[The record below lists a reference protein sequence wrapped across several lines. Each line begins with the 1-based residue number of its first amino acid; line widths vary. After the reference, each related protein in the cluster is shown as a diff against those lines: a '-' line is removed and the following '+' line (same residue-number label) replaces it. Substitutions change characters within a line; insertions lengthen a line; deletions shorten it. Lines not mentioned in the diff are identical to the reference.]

1 MHLVQVQ
8 SSIKL
13 NELFCTDTFHVLYYN
28 KGQNKSKTKLKPHDI
43 CFVLLSFYTFFY
55 FAAPTKFIYEN
66 IYLESNIYHKSI
78 KNLSHSSLGNK
89 VVSII
94 NLKSSTKYY
103 GINMKSESE
112 NSKWHQMK
120 VKAKTKKKIGTR
132 SISKI
137 LDTMGCARSYLES
150 SRCFSPLPTLHPSS
164 AAFNMST

>member
-28 KGQNKSKTKLKPHDI
+28 KGQNKSKTKLKPQ
-43 CFVLLSFYTFFY
+43 TFFY
-55 FAAPTKFIYEN
+55 FAAPTKIIYEN
-66 IYLESNIYHKSI
+66 INLESNIYHKSI

-112 NSKWHQMK
+112 NSK
-120 VKAKTKKKIGTR
+120 
-132 SISKI
+132 
-137 LDTMGCARSYLES
+137 
-150 SRCFSPLPTLHPSS
+150 
-164 AAFNMST
+164 